1 MTAAYESEA
10 TWTGRQRGVQVAG
23 IAWSIIMPSCEA
35 DLLHHDSVVALKGD
49 INIHVGLHGAD
60 LVGCQEALAPTTLAA
75 LLQDVHPAPGGGC
88 LQPTGQHMDGL
99 PILGI
104 PFCC

>member
-1 MTAAYESEA
+1 MTSQVAYRAAQGTAAQHAQHE
-10 TWTGRQRGVQVAG
+10 TN
-23 IAWSIIMPSCEA
+23 
-35 DLLHHDSVVALKGD
+35 LLHHDSVVTLKGD
-49 INIHVGLHGAD
+49 INIHVGLHRAD
-60 LVGCQEALAPTTLAA
+60 LVGSQETLPSTALPA

-104 PFCC
+104 PLCC